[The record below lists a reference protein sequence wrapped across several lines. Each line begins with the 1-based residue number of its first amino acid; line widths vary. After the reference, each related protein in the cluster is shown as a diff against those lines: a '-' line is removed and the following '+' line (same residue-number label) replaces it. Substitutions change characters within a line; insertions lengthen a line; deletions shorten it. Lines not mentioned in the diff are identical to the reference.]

1 MFPTAQISVNRNR
14 MKTYGTCVYLK
25 SGTNFEIELWNPR
38 QFKVMARIEIDGK
51 PISASGIIVNP
62 GQRVYLERWIDEP
75 RSFKFSTYEA
85 EDSEEGKNATANNGR
100 VKVVFYD
107 EVTKNYFPS
116 GYWPGAVITTT
127 GGSFPPT
134 TTTTDYFYST
144 NIIGGFANFSSNI
157 TASLNTSS
165 SNIKSFETGI
175 TEKGDT
181 SSQKLQ
187 ESSGDFN
194 TWASTTVEWQIL
206 PESAKPIEINK
217 VRSYCTECGT
227 RVRASSWKFCP
238 SCGEKF

>member
-38 QFKVMARIEIDGK
+38 QFKIMARIEIDGK
-51 PISASGIIVNP
+51 PISTSGIIVNP

-85 EDSEEGKNATANNGR
+85 EDSEEGKHATANNGR
-100 VKVVFYD
+100 IKVIFYD

-134 TTTTDYFYST
+134 SYLTTDYFYTT
-144 NIIGGFANFSSNI
+144 NINEVGGSVNFSSNI
-157 TASLNTSS
+157 TASLSS
-165 SNIKSFETGI
+165 EKSFETGI
-175 TEKGDT
+175 TEKGET
-181 SSQKLQ
+181 SSQDLQ

-194 TWASTTVEWQIL
+194 TWASNTVEWQIL
-206 PESAKPIEINK
+206 PESAKPVEINK